1 MSWTK
6 EELDAY
12 DARGIYIQD
21 ERGRIEY
28 ALEEGKK
35 IGLDEGKKI
44 GLDEGK
50 KIGLDEGK
58 KIGFDEGKFN
68 EKRTIALIMLKEGMN
83 PETISRV
90 TGLTV
95 DEIISLS

>member
-1 MSWTK
+1 
-6 EELDAY
+6 

-35 IGLDEGKKI
+35 IGLQ
-44 GLDEGK
+44 
-50 KIGLDEGK
+50 EGK
-58 KIGFDEGKFN
+58 KIGFDEGKFD

-83 PETISRV
+83 PGTISRV

-95 DEIISLS
+95 DEIISLSKK